1 MILFYCPYMKHKEKC
16 GNYFTT
22 SLSYTSNNNK
32 INPLFEGSFS
42 GGKSKRQL
50 KYTSYS
56 VSALQHVSNTCDSPQ
71 LIGLHHVGQ
80 QFSVPH
86 FLFTSLSDKCS
97 VLSTWVA
104 YTISIRLF
112 SWNISDSIGLHSLS
126 VPTVVFH
133 ILLLK
138 SGKLSKSNLKELNI
152 LSTCFFHVWKH
163 YRDILAE
170 YSEWH
175 CASSV
180 LKLVWLMSSWYFFQT
195 VNPTHLIKLIEIL
208 LSRVPGKPPSWR
220 SGF

>member
-32 INPLFEGSFS
+32 INPLF
-42 GGKSKRQL
+42 
-50 KYTSYS
+50 
-56 VSALQHVSNTCDSPQ
+56 
-71 LIGLHHVGQ
+71 
-80 QFSVPH
+80 
-86 FLFTSLSDKCS
+86 DKCS

-104 YTISIRLF
+104 YTVSIRLF

-195 VNPTHLIKLIEIL
+195 VNPTHLIKLSEIL